1 MSKRA
6 ESSDTPRESPLG
18 DTVPETDRRLFE
30 LLDQY
35 VDHLHQDDLTS
46 RSVLLERH
54 PELMELLHC
63 LESLDS
69 LAIAPVPSV
78 DSDDKTP
85 FVPADGS
92 DADTARTVLWNGG
105 LAGPPGDDDS
115 VHDPSSE
122 TAQDGGTEF
131 GKYVLQEELGRGGMG
146 VVYRAWQADLRRH
159 VAIKMILQS
168 RLASADDV
176 RRFHIEAQSA
186 GGLTHAGIV
195 GIHEVGQVGGQ
206 HYFTMEYIE
215 GDNLAARLKRKAY
228 EPDEAAKCVADV
240 ARAVHYLHEHGVI
253 HRDLKPSNILLD
265 SEGRPHV
272 TDFGLAKIFDGTDSG
287 QTQSGTIVGTPSYMS
302 PEQAAGRVSK
312 VSPLCDVYS
321 LGAILYELLSGRP
334 PFQRGTPLDTLVDVI
349 ESEPSLLCKE
359 NPSIPRDLEL
369 ICFKCLEKDPQKR
382 YTSAGELA
390 EDLERYLRREDIDA
404 RPAGFVSKLK
414 RWARREPAL
423 VSRLA
428 GVAAAAGIVHIRY
441 FFRDDVTPW
450 EHYQFMVLFGVCALL
465 AFVFQRMMH
474 RDSLADVARY
484 GWAASD
490 VIVLTSLLYLAEM
503 PIGPVL
509 IGYPLIIASAGLFF
523 MVRLVLFTTVL
534 SLMSFAIL
542 IWARSP
548 SIFDLESSG
557 ERSHYLLIFAAVLAV
572 QGLITAYQV
581 YRVRALSQFYEQRQ
595 I

>member
-1 MSKRA
+1 MSNRA
-6 ESSDTPRESPLG
+6 DRSSTDTPRESPGEPL
-18 DTVPETDRRLFE
+18 PESDRRLFE

-35 VDHLHQDDLTS
+35 VDHLHQDDLAS

-69 LAIAPVPSV
+69 LAVPPAVSL
-78 DSDDKTP
+78 DSDYKTP
-85 FVPADGS
+85 FVPGEGS
-92 DADTARTVLWNGG
+92 DADTARTVLWKGG
-105 LAGPPGDDDS
+105 LAGADDDSIHEAGAEIPPGD
-115 VHDPSSE
+115 
-122 TAQDGGTEF
+122 GTGF
-131 GKYVLQEELGRGGMG
+131 GKYMLLEELGRGGMG

-176 RRFHIEAQSA
+176 RRFYVEAQSV
-186 GGLTHAGIV
+186 GGLMHAGIV
-195 GIHEVGQVGGQ
+195 RIHEVGQVGGQ
-206 HYFTMEYIE
+206 HYFTMEYIDGE
-215 GDNLAARLKRKAY
+215 NLAARLKTKSY
-228 EPDEAAKCVADV
+228 EPDEAAKCVAEV
-240 ARAVHYLHEHGVI
+240 ARAVHYLHEHGVV

-272 TDFGLAKIFDGTDSG
+272 TDFGLAKIFDGSSDGG

-302 PEQAAGRVSK
+302 PEQASGRASK

-321 LGAILYELLSGRP
+321 LGAILYELLCGRP
-334 PFQRGTPLDTLVDVI
+334 PFQRDTPLDTLVDVI

-359 NPSIPRDLEL
+359 NPCIPRDLEL
-369 ICFKCLEKDPQKR
+369 ICFKCLEKDPEKR
-382 YTSAGELA
+382 YASAAELA
-390 EDLERYLRREDIDA
+390 EDLEHFLRREDIKA
-404 RPAGFVSKLK
+404 RPAGFVSKVK

-428 GVAAAAGIVHIRY
+428 GISAAAGIVQIRY

-450 EHYQFMVLFGVCALL
+450 EHYQFMVLFGVCAVM
-465 AFVFQRMMH
+465 AFIFQRMMH
-474 RDSLADVARY
+474 HDSLADPARY

-490 VIVLTSLLYLAEM
+490 VVILTSLLYLAEL

-523 MVRLVLFTTVL
+523 IVRLVLFTTSL
-534 SLMSFAIL
+534 SLISFSIL
-542 IWARSP
+542 VWARSP
-548 SIFDLESSG
+548 ELFDPEARG
-557 ERSHYLLIFAAVLAV
+557 ERSHYLLIFAVVLAV

-581 YRVRALSQFYEQRQ
+581 YRVRALSQFYEQRR